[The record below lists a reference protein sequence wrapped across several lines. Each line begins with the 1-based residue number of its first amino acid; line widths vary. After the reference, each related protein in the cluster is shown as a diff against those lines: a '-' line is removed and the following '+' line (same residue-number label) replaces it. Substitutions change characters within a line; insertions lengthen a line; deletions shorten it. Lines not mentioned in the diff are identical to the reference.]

1 MTLIL
6 ALLCCENFHGGIFPQ
21 NEATF
26 VRFSNKIYFVF
37 FKRHGRQAGLIR
49 GDEVANFAINENN
62 FDVCHQAARP
72 LRESGGGNSLA
83 IQRLFFP
90 IKTTIMSQME
100 FGTAFLALGGLD
112 CLCPIR
118 HDRL

>member
-1 MTLIL
+1 M
-6 ALLCCENFHGGIFPQ
+6 A
-21 NEATF
+21 A
-26 VRFSNKIYFVF
+26 FSHRMKPHLFGFQTRCISSFSKDMF
-37 FKRHGRQAGLIR
+37 
-49 GDEVANFAINENN
+49 VANFARNENN
-62 FDVCHQAARP
+62 FDVCHQAAHP
-72 LRESGGGNSLA
+72 LRESGGGNLLA

-112 CLCPIR
+112 CLCPIQ